1 MSLPAPHWVAGPWL
15 AVVGGACYR
24 CHAQPGGEVS
34 LKRCSSCRLVSYCG
48 SSCQRHDWSEH
59 KQFCRAVGSFK
70 VSMVPLDKLPMLYT
84 LKVENCQRILG
95 RLLSGHEQQLVA
107 SEPRC
112 LACGKMVSGVPSPGL
127 TPCTDCRLSFACE
140 EHWEVAHA
148 THTQSPCESGHDG
161 LSQCAL
167 NQELLEDDEWHSRM
181 HASFGTSR
189 VYFAPLNLYRWIPA
203 STGNLWASVQGLTW
217 ADAFQNQ
224 LESEFPAAR
233 GDFNVWMRRMSESL
247 SLPMTV
253 LYGLELPDTTLD
265 WMNKPVLTIHVI
277 GAGLKEL
284 YHAISFET
292 LLHRLP
298 NLKRLEVVLCGPR
311 LKSQLDQNDFHGRN
325 PLICCSD
332 CENRGRT
339 RCDEYYDM
347 HYEDLPTALGA
358 RYRLPDLAIAFNS
371 GVSEPALRKHWR
383 RTIAFLV
390 ASNIPSVF
398 TSFTQPEAVAD
409 NALLAAAGAQL
420 VPGLGPCR
428 NPWGSMLAAK
438 DVGNESE
445 FFSQNMWLAGGFNA
459 R

>member
-1 MSLPAPHWVAGPWL
+1 MSSPAPHWVVGPWL
-15 AVVGGACYR
+15 AVVGGACYH
-24 CHAQPGGEVS
+24 CHAQPGDKVS
-34 LKRCSSCRLVSYCG
+34 LKRCS

-59 KQFCRAVGSFK
+59 KQFCRALSSFK
-70 VSMVPLDKLPMLYT
+70 AAMVPLDMLPMLCE
-84 LKVENCQRILG
+84 LKVGYCQRILG
-95 RLLSGHEQQLVA
+95 RLLSGHEEQLIT

-112 LACGKMVSGVPSPGL
+112 LVCGKMVSGVPSPGPCCL

-189 VYFAPLNLYRWIPA
+189 VYFGPLNLYRWIPA
-203 STGNLWASVQGLTW
+203 STGNLWASIQGLTW

-247 SLPMTV
+247 SLPMTA
-253 LYGLELPDTTLD
+253 LYGLELLETTLN

-298 NLKRLEVVLCGPR
+298 NLKRVEVVLCGPR
-311 LKSQLDQNDFHGRN
+311 LESQLDQNDFHGRN
-325 PLICCSD
+325 PLICCPD
-332 CENRGRT
+332 CESRGRT
-339 RCDEYYDM
+339 RCNEYYDM

-371 GVSEPALRKHWR
+371 GVSEPALREDWR
-383 RTIAFLV
+383 RT
-390 ASNIPSVF
+390 SNSSSR
-398 TSFTQPEAVAD
+398 SFTHPEAVAD
-409 NALLAAAGAQL
+409 NVLLAAAGAQL